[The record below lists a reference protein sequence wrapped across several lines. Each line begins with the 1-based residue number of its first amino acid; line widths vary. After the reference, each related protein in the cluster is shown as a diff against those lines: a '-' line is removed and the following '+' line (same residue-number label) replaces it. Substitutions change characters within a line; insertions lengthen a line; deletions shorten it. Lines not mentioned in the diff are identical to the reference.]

1 MDHPLLNLEIR
12 RLFGD
17 FFSHVS
23 TSPTA
28 NQLGQ
33 LFTRLQ
39 LFRMRNKAAAHGS

>member
-23 TSPTA
+23 TSPIGI
-28 NQLGQ
+28 QLDSILLACRISDAKQ
-33 LFTRLQ
+33 SSY
-39 LFRMRNKAAAHGS
+39 AW